1 MKEFEE
7 LIDQI
12 EEELEDATNYAWKAM
27 HYKAKDIEL
36 SNTYSELARQELAHA
51 DMLCTQTER
60 ILRVHKN
67 TEHEEFKEMDIL
79 WNWHHKKFLSKKQHI
94 RSLMASG

>member
-51 DMLCTQTER
+51 EMLCTQTER
-60 ILRVHKN
+60 IVRMHKD
-67 TEHEEFKEMDIL
+67 EHKDIETI
-79 WNWHHKKFLSKKQHI
+79 WNWHHKKTMSKKHHI
-94 RSLMASG
+94 RSLMTGS